1 MSVFYGHRN
10 EDPKEFLNLYLQCT
24 AAGGNNFRAQQFINY
39 LGVDSDAEDWFD
51 QLSEE
56 EKMDWVAIE
65 ISFRKR
71 WLKEE
76 VLSFKETVTTKN
88 ESHPASTIEQ

>member
-1 MSVFYGHRN
+1 M
-10 EDPKEFLNLYLQCT
+10 
-24 AAGGNNFRAQQFINY
+24 AAGGNNFRVQQFINY
-39 LGVDSDAEDWFD
+39 LGVDSDAENWFD
-51 QLSEE
+51 ELPEK

-76 VLSFKETVTTKN
+76 VLSIKGTVTTENK
-88 ESHPASTIEQ
+88 SYPASTLVLQTLL